1 MTRSRAEPTN
11 STTSGLRFADTA
23 NSISPQMLNASRLIT
38 KRELCHIVPYSAQ
51 HILRLEKRGKFPRR
65 IQVGANRVAWL
76 LSEVEQWIA
85 ARAAERDTF
94 IR

>member
-1 MTRSRAEPTN
+1 MTRVRQATAAVIAPMSRV
-11 STTSGLRFADTA
+11 ADTTA
-23 NSISPQMLNASRLIT
+23 AMSPMPLQASRLIT
-38 KRELCHIVPYSAQ
+38 KRELRHIVPYSAQ

-65 IQVGANRVAWL
+65 VQLGANRVAWL

-94 IR
+94 SR